1 MTEQTSLIRYMESYN
16 GTGKV
21 ELIAR
26 HFKVVRKTKC
36 GYWIELTPA
45 YLDVIKAKLKFVNTE
60 CDKQYAYKD
69 EKKALAGF
77 IYRKKAQIRI
87 LSSNL
92 DYAERALVIA
102 LGMSSPAPETT

>member
-1 MTEQTSLIRYMESYN
+1 MSEQTSLIRYMESY
-16 GTGKV
+16 GETGEL

-36 GYWIELTPA
+36 GYWIELVPH
-45 YLDVIKAKLKFVNTE
+45 DHWGQSQKLKFVNTN

-69 EKKALAGF
+69 EKMALAGF

-87 LSSNL
+87 LSRNL
-92 DYAERALVIA
+92 DYAEQALAIA
-102 LGMSSPAPETT
+102 QSMS

>member
-1 MTEQTSLIRYMESYN
+1 MEQTSLIRY
-16 GTGKV
+16 V
-21 ELIAR
+21 ENYDDGVTLTAR

-36 GYWIELTPA
+36 GYWIEVDPA
-45 YLDVIKAKLKFVNTE
+45 YPWVTPAKLKFVNTE

-77 IYRKKAQIRI
+77 IRRKKAQIRI

-92 DYAERALVIA
+92 DYAERALDIA
-102 LGMSSPAPETT
+102 QSMS